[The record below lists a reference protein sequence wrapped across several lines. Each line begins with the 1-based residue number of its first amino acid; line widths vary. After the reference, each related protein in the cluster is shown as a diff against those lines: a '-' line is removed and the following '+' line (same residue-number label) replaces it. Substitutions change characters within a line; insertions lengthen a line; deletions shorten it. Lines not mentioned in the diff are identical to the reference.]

1 MKRFSKKLN
10 VQLVAEVFKGV
21 GIEHI
26 VLSPGSRN
34 GALATHFSHCENF
47 KTYSIV
53 DERSAAFVAMGM
65 AQQLREPVVLCCT
78 SGSALAN
85 YYPAVTEAFY
95 QNIPLIILSADRP
108 PHLID
113 NFDGQTIRQENIF
126 EKHAYHSVQFDEE
139 ESIEAITS
147 NLGLLKNAIKECI
160 QNSGPVHINMPF
172 SEPLYEFKETLDI
185 EFDEFKKPTIE
196 RNKVEVD
203 GFAQKWNQAS
213 KKMILVGLQ
222 FPNQEL
228 NDLIGKLA
236 EDDSVVVLTETTS
249 NIHHPRCINKID
261 SVIFTLSD
269 EELKEL
275 KPEILLTI
283 GQNVVSKKI
292 KAFIRECKPS
302 EHWHLDAYWQPNTY
316 QCLTEEIKTQPQIFL
331 RDFVQ
336 RKQNV
341 EGNYFEKWNN
351 IRNEKETKQNEFI
364 KELPFS
370 DLKIFEKI
378 INSYPQNIQIH
389 YSNSSVIRY
398 AQLFEHSPS
407 NTVFCNRG
415 TSGIDGCTSTA
426 IGAAIVNQ
434 KQTLLISGDIGFF
447 YDNNALWNRYLP
459 SDFRIIM
466 INNGGGNIFKIIP
479 GPEDSG
485 VLEDVFETR
494 HSLSAEF
501 LAKMH
506 QFEYIKVS
514 SLIEFDE
521 EIQTFYKESNRPKIM
536 EIDTSKVKNEDL
548 QRAYFKIK

>member
-10 VQLVAEVFKGV
+10 VQLVAEVFKGI

-65 AQQLREPVVLCCT
+65 AQQLRKPVVLCCT

-126 EKHAYHSVQFDEE
+126 EKHAYHSVQLDEE

-160 QNSGPVHINMPF
+160 RNSGPVHINMPF

-203 GFAQKWNQAS
+203 SFVQKWNQAS

-283 GQNVVSKKI
+283 GQNVVSKKV
-292 KAFIRECKPS
+292 KTFIRDCKPN
-302 EHWHLDAYWQPNTY
+302 EHWHLDAYWQPDTY
-316 QCLTEEIKTQPQIFL
+316 QCLTEEIKTQPQVFL
-331 RDFVQ
+331 REFVQ
-336 RKQNV
+336 KKQNV
-341 EGNYFEKWNN
+341 EGKYFEKWDN

-378 INSYPQNIQIH
+378 INSYPSNIQIH

-398 AQLFEHSPS
+398 AQLFEHSPL

-426 IGAAIVNQ
+426 VGAAMVNQ

-447 YDNNALWNRYLP
+447 YDNNALWNQYLP

-485 VLEDVFETR
+485 VLEEVFETR

-506 QFEYIKVS
+506 RFEYIKVS
-514 SLIEFDE
+514 SFIEFDE
-521 EIQTFYKESNRPKIM
+521 EIQTFYKKSNRPKIM
-536 EIDTSKVKNEDL
+536 EIDTSKVKNEDF